1 MGSYSDQSKF
11 VYIEM
16 PDFGLG
22 VLQSRFSAKNLESLY
37 KRYEQRYLLS
47 KLTVTQFVNVIHVK
61 GNFTIYLFIQSLL
74 NFGIICLSLTVPN
87 EYCYSNSVKCRYV
100 YYPIS

>member
-22 VLQSRFSAKNLESLY
+22 VLQSRFSAKNLENLY

-47 KLTVTQFVNVIHVK
+47 KLTVVYFVI
-61 GNFTIYLFIQSLL
+61 LMM
-74 NFGIICLSLTVPN
+74 P
-87 EYCYSNSVKCRYV
+87 
-100 YYPIS
+100 

>member
-1 MGSYSDQSKF
+1 
-11 VYIEM
+11 M

-22 VLQSRFSAKNLESLY
+22 VLQSRFSAKNLEDLY

-47 KLTVTQFVNVIHVK
+47 KFEFNYLTTTSVTP

-74 NFGIICLSLTVPN
+74 NFGIICLSLVLPN
-87 EYCYSNSVKCRYV
+87 EYCYSHSSQNCRYLWILSN
-100 YYPIS
+100 YSC

>member
-100 YYPIS
+100 YYPIM